1 MPAMRARPLS
11 EVLDLTRDAQVVAL
25 GGVGKMTLLTSL
37 GVSWA
42 RAGGRPL
49 LAPTARLSDH
59 EERGVPGVRTVLL
72 PAARSAWPPITFLG
86 GELVVVGRRGENAGD
101 VEPLTA
107 DEVEGLVRASGADL
121 TLVKADSTLGRPLVA
136 HAEGEVVLPLTTT
149 LALAVAGV
157 DAWGAPLDETTV
169 LHADRLAE
177 RTGAAPGD
185 RIEDD
190 AFYAVLAD
198 PAGLRAF
205 VPPGARYAVFLN
217 KVDRPVRVAI
227 AQRIAQ
233 GLVERGVGEVL
244 WGDVRRQDWTSVRRG
259 ARA

>member
-1 MPAMRARPLS
+1 MPTMTARPLS
-11 EVLDLTRDAQVVAL
+11 EVFELARDARVAAL
-25 GGVGKMTLLTSL
+25 GGGGKMTVLDAVGSA
-37 GVSWA
+37 WA
-42 RAGGRPL
+42 QAGGRPL
-49 LAPTARLSDH
+49 LAPTARLSNH
-59 EERGVPGVRTVLL
+59 EEKGVPGVRTVLL
-72 PAARSAWPPITFLG
+72 PPARSAWPPITFFG
-86 GELVVVGRRGENAGD
+86 GELVVVGRRGERVGD

-107 DEVEGLVRASGADL
+107 DEIEGIARASGADL

-149 LALAVAGV
+149 LAIAVAGV
-157 DAWGAPLDETTV
+157 DAWGAALDETSV
-169 LHADRLAE
+169 RHADRLAE
-177 RTGAAPGD
+177 RTGAGVGD

-198 PAGLRAF
+198 PAGLRGF